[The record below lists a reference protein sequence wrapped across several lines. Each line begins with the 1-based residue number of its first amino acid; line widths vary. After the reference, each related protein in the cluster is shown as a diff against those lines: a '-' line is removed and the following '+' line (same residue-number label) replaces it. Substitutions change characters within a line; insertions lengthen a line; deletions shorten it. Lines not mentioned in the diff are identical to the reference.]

1 VWGYGG
7 FSSCDGQRWGVQQGS
22 LHAALYPRYFGY
34 YERAINV
41 LTHISDQHSVFA
53 TRAIACGPREAL
65 YVLDGLLE
73 NDTVLKPR
81 EHTTDTHGITE
92 QLFGLSYLLGI
103 SFMPRFRD
111 IADVQLYR
119 SIERGPTDRWT
130 PSCGPSRPRSFT
142 SSGTRSRESPRR
154 FGTARRRRTSFSTGS
169 WPTRRTGRRRR

>member
-1 VWGYGG
+1 MPGAHAQRQRASVTALLQPVGRLDAGSAAAAVRAANRVLVDYHHRLPLSSVWGYGG

-92 QLFGLSYLLGI
+92 QLF
-103 SFMPRFRD
+103 
-111 IADVQLYR
+111 
-119 SIERGPTDRWT
+119 
-130 PSCGPSRPRSFT
+130 
-142 SSGTRSRESPRR
+142 
-154 FGTARRRRTSFSTGS
+154 
-169 WPTRRTGRRRR
+169 